1 MKVIDIDIM
10 IMAVIVNHIKQQELQ
25 LIVLTMIDLS
35 YMLNDMTKDI
45 NTTAAEFKIIE
56 NSKDEPSLK
65 QAQEFV
71 GGYVE
76 GITFPNG
83 DYLIINEEGKL
94 IGLPLNPEATA
105 LWRATFDN
113 DNYITG
119 RKDFVVGPAILIKKQ
134 ALKTWAE

>member
-1 MKVIDIDIM
+1 MEKTQDR
-10 IMAVIVNHIKQQELQ
+10 
-25 LIVLTMIDLS
+25 
-35 YMLNDMTKDI
+35 
-45 NTTAAEFKIIE
+45 FKIIKRK
-56 NSKDEPSLK
+56 KDEPTLEE
-65 QAQEFV
+65 AQKFV

-94 IGLPLNPEATA
+94 MDLPLNPEATA
-105 LWRATFDN
+105 LWRETFDN

-134 ALKTWAE
+134 ALKQWA

>member
-1 MKVIDIDIM
+1 M
-10 IMAVIVNHIKQQELQ
+10 L
-25 LIVLTMIDLS
+25 DLS
-35 YMLNDMTKDI
+35 YIIQDMKDTI
-45 NTTAAEFKIIE
+45 NTTAAEFKIVDDVK
-56 NSKDEPSLK
+56 NEPTLK
-65 QAQEFV
+65 EAQEFV

-76 GITFPNG
+76 GISFPNG

-119 RKDFVVGPAILIKKQ
+119 RKDFVVGPAMLIKKQ
-134 ALKTWAE
+134 ALNYWAN

>member
-1 MKVIDIDIM
+1 M
-10 IMAVIVNHIKQQELQ
+10 L
-25 LIVLTMIDLS
+25 DLS
-35 YMLNDMTKDI
+35 YIIKDMKDTI
-45 NTTAAEFKIIE
+45 NTTAAEFKIVDDVK
-56 NSKDEPSLK
+56 NEPTLK
-65 QAQEFV
+65 EAQEFV

-76 GITFPNG
+76 GISFPNG
-83 DYLIINEEGKL
+83 DYLITNEEGKL

-134 ALKTWAE
+134 ALKNWAA